1 MNIIYLLYRK
11 GPLLNGFG
19 FWGGKE
25 NHEICSILTNIENR
39 LWLKNQDECDILIQ
53 KHYESFEIC
62 IFCIIIFIVFYKIL
76 YFTLTYL
83 CIVRPLLNYSV
94 SRTIE

>member
-39 LWLKNQDECDILIQ
+39 LW
-53 KHYESFEIC
+53 
-62 IFCIIIFIVFYKIL
+62 
-76 YFTLTYL
+76 
-83 CIVRPLLNYSV
+83 
-94 SRTIE
+94 